1 VVRGCVDIVN
11 TEVLSLKWKSK
22 PEVLSLVSNIF
33 SILANF
39 VVVSWVLMF
48 FYVVLGFWMPFMHS
62 E

>member
-1 VVRGCVDIVN
+1 MVRGCVDIVN
-11 TEVLSLKWKSK
+11 TEVLSLKWKSE